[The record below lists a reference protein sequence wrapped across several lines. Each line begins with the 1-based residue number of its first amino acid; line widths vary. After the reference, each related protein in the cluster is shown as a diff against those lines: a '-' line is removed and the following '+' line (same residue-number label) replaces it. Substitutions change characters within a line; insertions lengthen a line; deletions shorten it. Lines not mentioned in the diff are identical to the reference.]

1 MASDDYYFDWLARII
16 NSEEH
21 FIGNYIRLLS
31 TLYERSF
38 TWSVGH
44 DDNREADGLALRSRY
59 LEERGDD
66 SRIIFKDSCS
76 ILEMMV
82 ALAIRIEDSLMY
94 DPDYGDRTPLWFWDM
109 IKSLGLE
116 RFTDDKFDAAEVNH
130 ILSQFLSRD
139 YSRDGKGGLFTV
151 KSRSIDMRKT
161 EIWYQMN
168 FHYGE
173 ILGEI

>member
-1 MASDDYYFDWLARII
+1 MASDDYYFDWLARKV

-21 FIGNYIRLLS
+21 FIGDYIRLLS
-31 TLYERSF
+31 TLYDRSF

-44 DDNREADGLALRSRY
+44 DDNREADGLELRNRY
-59 LEERGDD
+59 LEECGD
-66 SRIIFKDSCS
+66 SRIIFKESCS

-109 IKSLGLE
+109 IRSLGLE
-116 RFTDDKFDAAEVNH
+116 RFTDSYFDAATVNH
-130 ILSQFLSRD
+130 ILSQFLARD
-139 YSRDGKGGLFTV
+139 YSRDGRGGLFTV
-151 KSRSIDMRKT
+151 KNNHIDMRKT